1 MLPQNCS
8 DIHFSLIS
16 NNKSNESSNNYPLY
30 NNICCFDFL
39 INIKEFYSD
48 NMTELNFYK
57 KFIKLIYELDK
68 QNVLDFPNYNRFS
81 LVKFILILNKTSCY
95 YYIWRK
101 IKYSK
106 YLCNLSVKVS
116 QIVFQSDENIIP
128 MNIYQNNDQFS
139 NDIMNKYL
147 ISTIYNNACC
157 NYFKTFSYNKSLK
170 FLDYSYKNIEEND
183 INDKLIY
190 YNNSIIIESKNII
203 NYDNV
208 NRSIKILDQLIQSQ
222 KKYFNDKYLFNS
234 YYNNGDNSEMIDNKI
249 KDNENDYK
257 SFKLLSFII
266 NNYILFIE
274 NIFKQKEQAKYLSKI
289 NYEYIYKFLGKSS
302 FEAQRLLIRLKDD
315 IKIKSLNFKFE
326 EENKNIDKES
336 KKIKGKNGKFTKR
349 SEKDI
354 NFRLNNILEKIEEF
368 EGILQNETILNI
380 IKEKNSNNEKTSKNA
395 KEQVKNRN
403 ILFDDKN
410 ENNTLNIT
418 NKDNNIIIKDDKKN
432 NKENINQPKK
442 EKEKITFDMMDNIIE
457 EFKKETQEK
466 LELNK
471 KLKEESDKKK
481 LEINNKKINDNKD
494 IKKET
499 TENINDTSSPKKVPK
514 IKKLFQKVI
523 GSTQKEPKQTK
534 LGELFQ
540 SLMDSKCE
548 NKNEEIINKFKEQKD
563 EIKVDKEKEDNFIN
577 LDDDEDEVSKDNEEE
592 INIKNKKEDTEEI
605 NNNSLINNQN
615 IEYGFKI
622 NIHLDPSSYS
632 YEANTL
638 YQENEN

>member
-1 MLPQNCS
+1 
-8 DIHFSLIS
+8 
-16 NNKSNESSNNYPLY
+16 
-30 NNICCFDFL
+30 
-39 INIKEFYSD
+39 
-48 NMTELNFYK
+48 
-57 KFIKLIYELDK
+57 
-68 QNVLDFPNYNRFS
+68 
-81 LVKFILILNKTSCY
+81 
-95 YYIWRK
+95 
-101 IKYSK
+101 
-106 YLCNLSVKVS
+106 
-116 QIVFQSDENIIP
+116 

-274 NIFKQKEQAKYLSKI
+274 NIFKQKEQAKYLRKI

-457 EFKKETQEK
+457 EFKKETHEK

-481 LEINNKKINDNKD
+481 LDINNKKINDNKD
-494 IKKET
+494 IKKENN
-499 TENINDTSSPKKVPK
+499 ENINDTSSPKKVPK

-592 INIKNKKEDTEEI
+592 INIKSKKEDIEEI
-605 NNNSLINNQN
+605 NNNSVINNQN
-615 IEYGFKI
+615 IGYGFKI